1 MDLEAII
8 LKLQT
13 VELLD
18 FLKSQELNL
27 DDDDFVILKKSK
39 ISGSS
44 FLFFTKEDFYKNG
57 LASGPT
63 IAMLQLIQRIKDSTF
78 LNKNFYFNNN

>member
-27 DDDDFVILKKSK
+27 DDDDFVILKK
-39 ISGSS
+39 I
-44 FLFFTKEDFYKNG
+44 
-57 LASGPT
+57 
-63 IAMLQLIQRIKDSTF
+63 
-78 LNKNFYFNNN
+78 

>member
-1 MDLEAII
+1 MPNWKLYNLKMDLEAII

-27 DDDDFVILKKSK
+27 DDDDFVILKK
-39 ISGSS
+39 I
-44 FLFFTKEDFYKNG
+44 
-57 LASGPT
+57 
-63 IAMLQLIQRIKDSTF
+63 
-78 LNKNFYFNNN
+78 